1 MNLKSILMATTMAAG
16 AAIAGPALMATPAA
30 AGTICPSNVPNP
42 GSNTSGCNLTITF
55 KANGAITTN
64 IQAGATTNYD
74 GTEDALIGVVNNSG
88 HTITSFN
95 ISGGNIFGFDGDGI
109 NAIRGLANN
118 ANDSSFGGYGGPD
131 GFFTGITAGNSAG
144 TVNFAP
150 GIATGT
156 TDFFSLEE
164 PINDTAPPTITPAPE
179 PASLATLGAGLVGMA
194 LLRRRRRKS

>member
-30 AGTICPSNVPNP
+30 AGAICPSNVPNP

-64 IQAGATTNYD
+64 IQPGATTNYD
-74 GTEDALIGVVNNSG
+74 GTEDALIGVVNDTG
-88 HTITSFN
+88 KAITSFK
-95 ISGGNIFGFDGDGI
+95 ISGLGIFGFDGDGI
-109 NAIRGLANN
+109 NAIRGLPNN
-118 ANDSSFGGYGGPD
+118 ANDTSSGGYGGPD
-131 GFFTGITAGNSAG
+131 GFFTGISGNTG

-150 GIATGT
+150 GIAANGG

-164 PINDTAPPTITPAPE
+164 PINDTAPPVITPTPE
-179 PASLATLGAGLVGMA
+179 PASLGMLGAGLVGMA
-194 LLRRRRRKS
+194 LLRRRRKS